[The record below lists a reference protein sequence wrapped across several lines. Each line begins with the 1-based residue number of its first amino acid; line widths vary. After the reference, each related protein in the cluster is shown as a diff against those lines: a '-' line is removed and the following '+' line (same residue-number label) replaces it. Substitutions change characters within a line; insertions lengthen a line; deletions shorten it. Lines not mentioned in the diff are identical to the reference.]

1 MTNRLIDPQLL
12 ERPLSLER
20 AEPNDRTPR
29 SRSGG
34 SNSKEKAMKKSLVA
48 LVACMAITILGPSGA
63 QAGDNDLRCTAIVAG
78 PQRAN
83 VVVPSGA
90 TCLIF
95 RADVDGNVK
104 VEPGGRLQVL
114 FSTIRGSIQSDGGRM
129 VHVFGDPTGPSNVHG
144 DITVKNAP
152 ASSDFHTLRGTT
164 IKGSVQ
170 FEENRVRIEVVA
182 NVLVLPPS
190 ITPNAA
196 EGNMQFYKNTGSGA
210 VTGNT
215 IAGNLQCKDNVP
227 AFVAGGNVVGGNTEC
242 PG

>member
-1 MTNRLIDPQLL
+1 MR
-12 ERPLSLER
+12 
-20 AEPNDRTPR
+20 
-29 SRSGG
+29 
-34 SNSKEKAMKKSLVA
+34 KKSLVA
-48 LVACMAITILGPSGA
+48 LVACMAMTILGPSGA
-63 QAGDNDLRCTAIVAG
+63 QAGDNDVECGIVAG
-78 PQRAN
+78 LQRGN
-83 VVVPSGA
+83 VVVRSNA
-90 TCLIF
+90 TCIIF
-95 RADVDGNVK
+95 RADVHGNVK

-152 ASSDFHTLRGTT
+152 APALASDFHTLRGTT

-170 FEENRVRIEVVA
+170 FEENKVRVEVVA
-182 NVLVLPPS
+182 NVVVVPPS

-196 EGNMQFYKNTGSGA
+196 EGNMQFYKNTGTGA

-227 AFVAGGNVVGGNTEC
+227 PFVAGGNVVGGNTEC